1 MRVSDDASVVTLA
14 FMPPAEPPPKPP
26 AIYAP
31 APREISFGQI
41 KGRVAAGTRI
51 VSIRVDGVYK
61 GHANLDGLRFW
72 KTLSLPSRDVTI
84 RLTAVN
90 AMGDKASSSVGPVYG
105 LSRRA
110 RPHAIKSSLDR
121 GLQRKIR
128 ALVDAFPGTSS
139 VYVQDLRTGKGAA
152 WNARARF
159 MGASTLK
166 LGIAIEV
173 LRVLGG
179 KPAPHSQIGT
189 LFHRMLVYSDN
200 EAANDLEIWL
210 GGGSIYTGSARVT
223 ATLRAL
229 GLYDSYINGGY
240 LIGTADEAPIPL
252 NVVEQPSYYSTGKYT
267 SAWDLA
273 RVHKFLHRG
282 AGGHGPLLGLSGH
295 FTARDARFMLWTL
308 AHVQDPGKLDRYV
321 GSEPGVSVLH
331 KAGWIS
337 VARHDSGIVY
347 WHDGGFVAVV
357 MTYRSTGVG
366 ASSDVLA
373 GQIAETAF
381 NHFSRAGTTGR
392 SDRRGR
398 LFLF

>member
-1 MRVSDDASVVTLA
+1 MRVGDDAGVVTLA
-14 FMPPAEPPPKPP
+14 FMPPDEPPSKPP

-31 APREISFGQI
+31 APREVSFGEI
-41 KGRVAAGTRI
+41 RGRVAAGTRI

-61 GHANLDGLRFW
+61 GHANLDGRRFW

-84 RLTAVN
+84 RITAVN
-90 AMGDKASSSVGPVYG
+90 AMGDKASSSVGPVFG
-105 LSRRA
+105 LSRHA
-110 RPHAIKSSLDR
+110 RPHAFKSSLDR

-128 ALVDAFPGTSS
+128 ALVNAFPGTSS

-179 KPAPHSQIGT
+179 KPPPDSQIGS
-189 LFHRMLVYSDN
+189 LFRRMLVYSDN
-200 EAANDLEIWL
+200 GAANDLEVWL
-210 GGGSIYTGSARVT
+210 GGGSIYTGSAKVT
-223 ATLRAL
+223 ATLREL

-240 LIGTADEAPIPL
+240 ILGTAEARPIPL

-273 RVHKFLHRG
+273 RIHKFLHRG
-282 AGGHGPLLGLSGH
+282 TGGHGPLLGLSGH
-295 FTARDARFMLWTL
+295 FTASDARFMLWTL

-337 VARHDSGIVY
+337 VARHDSGLVY
-347 WHDGGFVAVV
+347 WHGGGFVAVV

-366 ASSDVLA
+366 SASDVLA
-373 GQIAETAF
+373 GQIAESALK
-381 NHFSRAGTTGR
+381 HFSHAGTAAR
-392 SDRRGR
+392 STRGR

>member
-1 MRVSDDASVVTLA
+1 MRVGDDANVVTLA

-31 APREISFGQI
+31 APREVSFGQI
-41 KGRVAAGTRI
+41 KGRVTAGTRI
-51 VSIRVDGVYK
+51 VSIHVDGVYN
-61 GHANLDGLRFW
+61 GHANLEGRRFW
-72 KTLSLPSRDVTI
+72 KTVSLPNRDVTI
-84 RLTAVN
+84 RITAVN

-105 LSRRA
+105 LSARA
-110 RPHAIKSSLDR
+110 RPHAIKGSLDR

-179 KPAPHSQIGT
+179 KPPSDSRIGS

-200 EAANDLEIWL
+200 AAANDLEVWL

-240 LIGTADEAPIPL
+240 ILGTAEEAPIPL
-252 NVVEQPSYYSTGKYT
+252 SVVEQPSYYSTGKYT

-273 RVHKFLHRG
+273 RIHKFLQRG
-282 AGGHGPLLGLSGH
+282 AGGHGPLLGLSGR
-295 FTARDARFMLWTL
+295 FTASDARFVLWTL
-308 AHVQDPGKLDRYV
+308 AHVKDPGKLDRYV

-337 VARHDSGIVY
+337 VARHDSGLVY
-347 WHDGGFVAVV
+347 WRDGGFVAVV
-357 MTYRSTGVG
+357 MTYRSTGVTS
-366 ASSDVLA
+366 SSDVLA
-373 GQIAETAF
+373 GRIAKTAF
-381 NHFSRAGTTGR
+381 KQFSQSGAAARSGR
-392 SDRRGR
+392 R

>member
-1 MRVSDDASVVTLA
+1 MRFGDDASVVTLA
-14 FMPPAEPPPKPP
+14 FIPPAEPPPTPP

-31 APREISFGQI
+31 APREISFGEI
-41 KGRVAAGTRI
+41 RGRVTAGTRI

-61 GHANLDGLRFW
+61 GHANLDGRRFW
-72 KTLSLPSRDVTI
+72 KTISLPSHDVTI
-84 RLTAVN
+84 RITAVN
-90 AMGDKASSSVGPVYG
+90 AMGDRASSSVGPVYG
-105 LSRRA
+105 LPRRA
-110 RPHAIKSSLDR
+110 RPHAIKGSLDR

-128 ALVDAFPGTSS
+128 GLVDAFPGTSS
-139 VYVQDLRTGKGAA
+139 VYVQDLRTGRGAA

-179 KPAPHSQIGT
+179 KPPAHSRIGS
-189 LFHRMLVYSDN
+189 LFRRMLVYSDN
-200 EAANDLEIWL
+200 GAANDLQVWL

-223 ATLRAL
+223 TTLRAL

-240 LIGTADEAPIPL
+240 ILGTADRKPIPL

-273 RVHKFLHRG
+273 RIHRFLHRG
-282 AGGHGPLLGLSGH
+282 AGGKGALLDLSGH
-295 FTARDARFMLWTL
+295 FTASDARFLLFTL
-308 AHVQDPGKLDRYV
+308 AHVLDPGKLDRYV
-321 GSEPGVSVLH
+321 GAKPGVSVLH

-337 VARHDSGIVY
+337 VARHDSGLVY
-347 WHDGGFVAVV
+347 WHGGGFVAVV
-357 MTYRSTGVG
+357 MTYNSAGVG

-373 GQIAETAF
+373 GEIARTALQ
-381 NHFSRAGTTGR
+381 HFSRTGSGSR
-392 SDRRGR
+392 SMHGR
-398 LFLF
+398 LFSF